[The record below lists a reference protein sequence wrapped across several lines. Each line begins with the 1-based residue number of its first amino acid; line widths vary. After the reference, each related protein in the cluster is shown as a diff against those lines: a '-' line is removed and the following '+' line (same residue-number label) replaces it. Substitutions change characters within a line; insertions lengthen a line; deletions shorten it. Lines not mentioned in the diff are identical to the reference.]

1 MKRRS
6 SVDEVDTA
14 QERQEGQGLKWRR
27 CLLGDPCAV
36 LDEEG
41 TVMGLDAQEAGG
53 SRVHMEGT
61 VTGQRNCHR
70 SKEKEQCIGHQR
82 VGHEEEEQCQ

>member
-36 LDEEG
+36 LNKEG
-41 TVMGLDAQEAGG
+41 TLWREGAGAVSLAMLRRG
-53 SRVHMEGT
+53 
-61 VTGQRNCHR
+61 
-70 SKEKEQCIGHQR
+70 I
-82 VGHEEEEQCQ
+82 